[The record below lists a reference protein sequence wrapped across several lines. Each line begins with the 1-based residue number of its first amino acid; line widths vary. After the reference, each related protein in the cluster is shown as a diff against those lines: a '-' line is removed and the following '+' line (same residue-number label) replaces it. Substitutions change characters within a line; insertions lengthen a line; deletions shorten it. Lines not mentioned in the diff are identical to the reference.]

1 MVELIPTAR
10 AARVES
16 KRLRR
21 QTVSLKLTLRESAAH
36 SREQL
41 RAAEAALSRAHA
53 RCDEPLP
60 SAWSTLHWTCDDR
73 ALAGVLVAVP

>member
-10 AARVES
+10 AARVEAM
-16 KRLRR
+16 RLRR
-21 QTVSLKLTLRESAAH
+21 ETVSLKLSLRESAAH

-41 RAAEAALSRAHA
+41 RTAEVALDRVHA
-53 RCDEPLP
+53 RRDEPLQ
-60 SAWSTLHWTCDDR
+60 SAWSTLHWTCDHR